1 MNTTQP
7 LTSLI
12 KHTRQVQY
20 LYLILIAWT
29 IIGFL
34 FRWDNNMQVGCTI
47 QSDNILGQD
56 NIFFSA
62 TSIILL
68 TLGVSF
74 QRNNER
80 IWFLFL
86 ELLYWLLKLFYWKG
100 GYGVGIGGIPIFTVV
115 FFDMIALFLRIMLL
129 NATLEFKFA
138 NNYILIPLFIF
149 FYVKLYF
156 FQ

>member
-1 MNTTQP
+1 MNDQYSI
-7 LTSLI
+7 TSFI
-12 KHTRQVQY
+12 KKIPQVHY
-20 LYLILIAWT
+20 CYFLLIAWT
-29 IIGFL
+29 IIGFF
-34 FRWDNNMQVGCTI
+34 FRWDNNMQVGCNI

-80 IWFLFL
+80 IWFLFF